1 MTTAHTTRAGPGY
14 THTTADEFMK
24 SVHFGVIENI
34 LILQV
39 HLLREVADLELA
51 REQAL
56 GVVAGINHL
65 IAITDAGGYRS

>member
-1 MTTAHTTRAGPGY
+1 MTTANTTKAGPGY
-14 THTTADEFMK
+14 THTIADEFMK

-34 LILQV
+34 LILQIL
-39 HLLREVADLELA
+39 LLREVADLELA

-56 GVVAGINHL
+56 DVVAGINQL

>member
-1 MTTAHTTRAGPGY
+1 MTTAHTTKVGPGY

-34 LILQV
+34 LILQIL
-39 HLLREVADLELA
+39 LLREVADLELA

-56 GVVAGINHL
+56 GVVAGINQL
-65 IAITDAGGYRS
+65 IAITDAGGYGS